1 MDWLYIFYILSGI
14 LLGWSIPW
22 VIMQLSDGMF
32 LLNQIFRITY
42 WGTFAIAYEWA
53 EIYWVYSLLLAHIPG
68 VLIWTCHDHWFDEGD
83 EFEKID
89 DELDPNIPIESIHKS
104 DSLIVW
110 NIPETQTA

>member
-1 MDWLYIFYILSGI
+1 MDWLYIFYIISGI

-22 VIMQLSDGMF
+22 AIMQLSDGMF

-42 WGTFAIAYEWA
+42 WGSFAIAYEWA

-89 DELDPNIPIESIHKS
+89 DEFEPSTPIESIHKS
-104 DSLIVW
+104 DSLIVLP
-110 NIPETQTA
+110 NPTILSP